1 MCICG
6 LRYAQKN
13 AQPPLD
19 ISNKVGVANSMAEG
33 LEAYLGAIPDVNRH
47 LLNEQPSRPSQIKIA
62 RSLGQNWA
70 LLVLPN
76 VTGNDITDI
85 RNDHHL
91 SHLQQ
96 K

>member
-1 MCICG
+1 M
-6 LRYAQKN
+6 
-13 AQPPLD
+13 
-19 ISNKVGVANSMAEG
+19 GVAKTMAG
-33 LEAYLGAIPDVNRH
+33 LEAYLGAIPDVKRH
-47 LLNEQPSRPSQIKIA
+47 LLNKQPNRSSLLKIVK
-62 RSLGQNWA
+62 SLGQNWA
-70 LLVLPN
+70 LLDLPN